1 MKKILLF
8 AATAIV
14 ALSANAQDW
23 NASSAG
29 VLAKGAT
36 LLDNEF
42 VTVVTGLQDTEAS
55 LIKDEAEANDP
66 KTYAGFTF
74 QRYVNIRVEE
84 VPAEGNNFEGTVNN
98 GLTPPGISLIVTAKK
113 NTDMTLYYKHGD
125 GKAVSCFDQTTKENV
140 GIAETAVEGVA
151 SYYTGVYKF
160 IKDHTYTIYAKGGT
174 TGLNGI
180 STAEGTY
187 VEPTTKVYAYTG
199 NTNSVTYGDGA
210 IMTISSNTEKAYGKG
225 ASITIDGTA
234 YDAIKNS
241 NGAQNTFTAPT
252 GKKIYRMTFY
262 AIPNT
267 DNTDPKF
274 SEFNGTTLN
283 IAVTNK
289 KDGTAPTKTAICVNG
304 AESVTFTY
312 GGKQVNFIV
321 EIDYNQSSYDVNL
334 EAEKIAIVNAISTV
348 KAAAQ
353 GSAIFNLAGQRVSAA
368 VKGLFIKGGKK
379 YIAK

>member
-113 NTDMTLYYKHGD
+113 NTDMTLYYKHGE
-125 GKAVSCFDQTTKENV
+125 GKNVSCLDQTAKENV
-140 GIAETAVEGVA
+140 AIAETPVEGLDG
-151 SYYTGVYKF
+151 YYTGVFKF
-160 IKDHTYTIYAKGGT
+160 VAGHTYTIYAKGGT

-180 STAEGTY
+180 STATGTY
-187 VEPTTKVYAYTG
+187 VEPSSKVYSFTSKA
-199 NTNSVTYGDGA
+199 NSVTYGDGA
-210 IMTISSNTEKAYGKG
+210 IMTISGNSEKQIGNG
-225 ASITIDGTA
+225 ASITVNGAA
-234 YDAIKNS
+234 YTSMKNS
-241 NGAQNTFTAPT
+241 NGAQMTFNAAT

-262 AIPNT
+262 AIPNN
-267 DNTDPKF
+267 DGDEPKF
-274 SEFNGTTLN
+274 QEFQGIALAQAITT
-283 IAVTNK
+283 V
-289 KDGTAPTKTAICVNG
+289 KDGTKPTQIIMCANG
-304 AESVTFTY
+304 VDSATFTF
-312 GGKQVNFIV
+312 GGKQVNFV
-321 EIDYNQSSYDVNL
+321 VDVDYAETSYDATYDPTKSNAITNVKV
-334 EAEKIAIVNAISTV
+334 AEKANVMY
-348 KAAAQ
+348 
-353 GSAIFNLAGQRVSAA
+353 NLAGQRVNAA
-368 VKGLFIKGGKK
+368 KGLVIMNGKK
-379 YIAK
+379 VVLK